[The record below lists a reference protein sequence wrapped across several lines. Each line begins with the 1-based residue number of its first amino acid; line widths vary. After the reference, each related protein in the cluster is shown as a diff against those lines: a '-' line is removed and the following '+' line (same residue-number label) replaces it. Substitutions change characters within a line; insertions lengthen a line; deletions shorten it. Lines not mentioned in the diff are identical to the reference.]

1 MVVNLPPSRK
11 EGASTVKAWEYYA
24 VTTSDGAVY
33 CIDCIPDGVDVE
45 SDEVRPIF
53 ASDEV
58 DCYPVCDRC
67 GRVHDYMGLTSDGE
81 EY

>member
-1 MVVNLPPSRK
+1 M
-11 EGASTVKAWEYYA
+11 KAWEYYA

-33 CIDCIPDGVDVE
+33 CIDCIPDGIDVE

-58 DCYPVCDRC
+58 DVYPVCDQC

-81 EY
+81 EC